1 MSDAY
6 THLSSEDRQAL
17 LHQGSGSPT
26 ISAYVEIIFDNSD
39 LRIPTSNL
47 ETTIRRTIGLT
58 KDEYSVDGKTS
69 TKAETM
75 SLLESAGFSRSNPYY
90 IVPQGRITALT
101 NSKDEDRLQ
110 VLKEVAG
117 AQVYENRRDESLKL
131 INDTKQKKE
140 RIDESLI
147 TIDERLAELQDEI
160 KELKEYQSLDREK
173 RCIDFTLLDRELQE
187 VNDNL
192 DLLDSAK
199 LKDIET
205 TDDVL
210 ANQNKLDEQVVG
222 CEKQMLELKNRVEM
236 IQFDQTALRESLDDK
251 ISLLAQ
257 LELSYGEFSGQD
269 GHLEEVAEL
278 RKTKTIQLNSS
289 ISEAEAELARLAP
302 ELEIV
307 NQQEEEVRQHVA
319 DLETSQH
326 MLQLKKSQATRFKSK
341 SERDSWYSS
350 QISQLEDQIVK
361 ENKVASDIT
370 TQLNELS
377 TQLSKVQEDL
387 SSRRKE
393 LEDATESYRSFS
405 KDLVDARSLREKLI
419 DERKLLWREESRVD
433 FALDRINET
442 LVTAEKAIS
451 ETVPRAISMGLSSVR
466 KIADKMGLKGVYG
479 PLCDLI
485 EIDDMYKLALEV
497 TAGSSLFHIVVDTD
511 ETASTVMDIL
521 SKETS
526 GRATF
531 IPLNRLSN
539 STNKYPEGVQDA
551 LPLISKIKCDKMY
564 ESAVNHVFGKALVC
578 MNLEACRTYAHSHKL
593 NGITLQG
600 DRIDSKGIL
609 TGGYH
614 DNKRSRLDAA
624 RMMKAARD
632 EYISANGLK
641 LEIQAK
647 VRVKDQ
653 EINMALSQ
661 IQKYTQQK
669 QKLSDVA
676 SELSDEI
683 IVELVKEEA
692 RMNEVIESKQ
702 ALLNEINEK
711 IRNLSSQIEP
721 LRRDMD
727 EPFITDLS
735 DEDENQLDHI
745 TRQLPA
751 LRAELQN
758 LNSRKLNIKYQKS
771 SIESELNESLY
782 LQRDQLETRGFD
794 KHSEADDVNDHLTE
808 LPARIDTLKA
818 EIKQLETENAGLE
831 AELETAQK
839 SLSTKTALLSS
850 LTYKMKNQ
858 SEVIHEQQKSVELGV
873 ARRSL
878 LSARK
883 DELNQKI
890 RELGILPDDAYYR
903 YKDVR
908 SRELLVR
915 LREVA
920 DQLKKFM
927 HVNKKA
933 VEQFESFTRQR
944 ADFEDRRA
952 ELAEAGD
959 SIENLLSQLDLRKEE
974 SILRSFKQVAKH
986 FSDIFKKLVPA
997 GSGSLVM
1004 QKRPDSQEG
1013 SPDKAGD
1020 FVGVS
1025 MKVTFTSDDE
1035 QLRIEQLSGG
1045 QKTLCALAL
1054 IFAIQ
1059 QSDPAP
1065 FYLFDEIDANLDT
1078 QYRTNV
1084 ARMIREL
1091 SDYHSTQF
1099 ICTTFRPE
1107 LIMEADQ
1114 FYGVLYQ
1121 NKMSSIASI
1130 EKEDALEFVN
1140 DSEQTVDQ
1148 DAP

>member
-1 MSDAY
+1 MLSDAY

-39 LRIPTSNL
+39 LRIPTSNS

-58 KDEYSVDGKTS
+58 KDEYSVDGKTT

-101 NSKDEDRLQ
+101 NAKDEDRLQ

-117 AQVYENRRDESLKL
+117 AQVYENRREESLKL
-131 INDTKQKKE
+131 INDTNQKKE
-140 RIDESLI
+140 RIDESLK
-147 TIDERLAELQDEI
+147 TIDERLGELQDEI

-210 ANQNKLDEQVVG
+210 ANQNKLDEQVID
-222 CEKQMLELKNRVEM
+222 CEKQMLELKHRVEM
-236 IQFDQTALRESLDDK
+236 VQFDKTALKESLDDK

-257 LELSYGEFSGQD
+257 LELKYGEFSDQD
-269 GHLEEVAEL
+269 GHSEQVSEL
-278 RKTKTIQLNSS
+278 REAEMIQLKSRIKN
-289 ISEAEAELARLAP
+289 AEAELVKLAP
-302 ELEIV
+302 ELEAMS
-307 NQQEEEVRQHVA
+307 QQEEEVRQHVA

-326 MLQLKKSQATRFKSK
+326 ILQLKKSQATRFKSK
-341 SERDSWYSS
+341 SDRDEWYSS

-361 ENKVASDIT
+361 ENQVASDIT
-370 TQLNELS
+370 TQLDELS
-377 TQLSKVQEDL
+377 VQLKKVQDDL
-387 SSRRKE
+387 SSKRKE
-393 LEDATESYRSFS
+393 LEATADGYRASS
-405 KDLVDARSLREKLI
+405 RDLNEARTLREKLI
-419 DERKLLWREESRVD
+419 DERKLLWREESRID
-433 FALDRINET
+433 FALDRVNET

-451 ETVPRAISMGLSSVR
+451 ETIPRAISMGLSSVR
-466 KIADKMGLKGVYG
+466 KIADKMGLSGVYG

-497 TAGSSLFHIVVDTD
+497 TAGTSLFHIVVDTD
-511 ETASTVMDIL
+511 ETASTVMEVL
-521 SKETS
+521 SKENG

-531 IPLNRLSN
+531 MPLNRLS
-539 STNKYPEGVQDA
+539 SSAIKYPEGVQDA
-551 LPLISKIKCDKMY
+551 IPLISKIRYDKMY
-564 ESAVNHVFGKALVC
+564 EAAVNHVFGKALVC
-578 MNLEACRTYAHSHKL
+578 MNLEAGRAYARSHKL
-593 NGITLQG
+593 NAITLQG

-632 EYISANGLK
+632 EYLSANALK

-653 EINMALSQ
+653 EITLALSE
-661 IQKYTQQK
+661 IQKCTQQK
-669 QKLSDVA
+669 QKYSDRG
-676 SELSDEI
+676 SELSDEV

-692 RMNEVIESKQ
+692 RINEVTENKR
-702 ALLNEINEK
+702 ALLLEVNEK
-711 IRNLSSQIEP
+711 IRTLSSQIQP
-721 LRRDMD
+721 LRSDMD
-727 EPFITDLS
+727 EPFTADLS
-735 DEDENQLDHI
+735 EKDESQLDQI

-751 LRAELQN
+751 LRSELQA
-758 LNSRKLNIKYQKS
+758 LNNRKLDIKYQKS
-771 SIESELNESLY
+771 SVEAELNESLY

-794 KHSEADDVNDHLTE
+794 KQGEADDANE
-808 LPARIDTLKA
+808 LLKDLPTKITMLKSD
-818 EIKQLETENAGLE
+818 IKQLKTEHANLE
-831 AELETAQK
+831 AELETIQK
-839 SLSTKTALLSS
+839 SLSAKTALLSD
-850 LTYKMKNQ
+850 LNYKMKNH
-858 SEVIHEQQKSVELGV
+858 SDVIHEQQKTVELGV

-878 LSARK
+878 LSTRK
-883 DELNQKI
+883 AELNQKI

-903 YKDVR
+903 FKDVR

-915 LREVA
+915 LREVT

-959 SIENLLSQLDLRKEE
+959 SIEDLLGQLDLRKDE
-974 SILRSFKQVAKH
+974 SILRSFKQVAMY
-986 FSDIFKKLVPA
+986 FSEIFKRLVPA
-997 GSGSLVM
+997 GSGSLIM
-1004 QKRPDSQEG
+1004 QKKTDSPE
-1013 SPDKAGD
+1013 SRDDAGD
-1020 FVGVS
+1020 FIGVS

-1084 ARMIREL
+1084 AKMIREL
-1091 SDYHSTQF
+1091 SDYHNTQF

-1121 NKMSSIASI
+1121 NKMSSIVSI
-1130 EKEDALEFVN
+1130 DKEDALEFV
-1140 DSEQTVDQ
+1140 DDREQIRG
-1148 DAP
+1148 